1 MPVIECVQ
9 CAKPKMMSKDHS
21 PPQLCVECVSEL
33 ARELNE
39 IDRQDDRYTKRG
51 KIKNRLRD
59 IPDEAIPERIALHIE
74 EVADP
79 SIENRSFFKG
89 RLSELKKITQTEI
102 RDIDTEYEQ
111 RHEGK
116 YVLKPRYK

>member
-1 MPVIECVQ
+1 MTAIQCCDCKTRKIMPGRT
-9 CAKPKMMSKDHS
+9 A
-21 PPQLCVECVSEL
+21 PQLCGDCVSKL
-33 ARELNE
+33 HRELNQ
-39 IDRQDDRYTKRG
+39 IDRKDDRYTKRG
-51 KIKNRLRD
+51 KIKNRLRN
-59 IPDEAIPERIALHIE
+59 IPDEAIPERMALHIE

-79 SIENRSFFKG
+79 SIENRSFYKG
-89 RLSELKKITQTEI
+89 QLNELKKITQTEI